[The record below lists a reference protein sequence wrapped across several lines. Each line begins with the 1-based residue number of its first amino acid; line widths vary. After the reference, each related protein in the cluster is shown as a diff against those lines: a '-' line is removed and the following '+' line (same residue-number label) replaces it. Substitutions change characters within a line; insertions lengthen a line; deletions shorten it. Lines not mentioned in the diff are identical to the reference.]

1 MVTVTLAFSIILHPP
16 GGEKNIIK
24 GLVDDH
30 GTRHEDGNTMRL
42 MVYEYFSHL
51 FQSEVHEVN
60 DEAEDIRHILFS
72 CSRAQEIWSSL
83 GVWQYIERLLMMDRS
98 GSVLIQ
104 EIIRNGGEESDLKVG
119 RAELILTGC
128 WYIWWQRRQLVHGEV
143 IQIPARAID
152 CSYCDKLCGCN
163 TEIDC
168 KQSRLAEAF
177 RGMFDDQH

>member
-1 MVTVTLAFSIILHPP
+1 MLSIRPPLPLFAWRALHGAIPCLVVLANKHIL
-16 GGEKNIIK
+16 N
-24 GLVDDH
+24 
-30 GTRHEDGNTMRL
+30 
-42 MVYEYFSHL
+42 
-51 FQSEVHEVN
+51 EVN
-60 DEAEDIRHILFS
+60 CPMCQTETEDIRHILFS
-72 CSRAQEIWSSL
+72 CSRAREVWSSL
-83 GVWQYIERLLMMDRS
+83 GIWQHIESLLLIDRS

-104 EIIRNGGEESDLKVG
+104 EIIRRGGEEEKLKLG
-119 RAELILTGC
+119 LPELILTGC
-128 WYIWWQRRQLVHGEV
+128 WHIWWQRRQLVHGEV